1 MSVNGYFLTLLI
13 YNDQVSV
20 GASALA
26 APWGDLGL
34 RPVQLYSKPVKPVQ
48 LHPLPPPTHTTWMMY
63 SLPLS
68 LPCNSSITTL
78 SLHFTVF
85 EHGKCVSSVCSF
97 VSSSGNSFNY
107 TFKSF
112 LLFSFL
118 FVFLLEFLQFSTW
131 LHFLLVVSLAR
142 PLQCPGK
149 TFKLANKINKRPI
162 SLLVF
167 LLLLWIDLL
176 AGKNFN
182 NVYFYPSI
190 FHQTWILDTVLW

>member
-1 MSVNGYFLTLLI
+1 MIRLVLVPL
-13 YNDQVSV
+13 
-20 GASALA
+20 
-26 APWGDLGL
+26 PW
-34 RPVQLYSKPVKPVQ
+34 Q
-48 LHPLPPPTHTTWMMY
+48 LHGETWVSGQSSSIPSQLSQSNFIPCPPHTHHMNDVQY

-68 LPCNSSITTL
+68 LPCNSSITTF

-85 EHGKCVSSVCSF
+85 EHGKCISSVCSF

-167 LLLLWIDLL
+167 LLLL
-176 AGKNFN
+176 
-182 NVYFYPSI
+182 
-190 FHQTWILDTVLW
+190 